1 MKILQ
6 YCQCLCGNLKMNS
19 FFFAIFLFVLS
30 VIQSKRVPSQFQ
42 VKRNQKYDYV
52 LNGENSNHALFSE
65 SWNGK
70 KLKVKNSVLKRKKQ
84 VLHLKYPTEVQQK
97 LTLYSNINNRNKCGG
112 GCKEDISK
120 KVKSAYWGKKKK
132 KLIYFHLNNINTIK
146 KNIKEN
152 NHNKILSLLL
162 KNKKL
167 IVQYLKDWKSD
178 FLYNLKRTKII
189 TKIFVTSSLVVT
201 LLNILGLKPES
212 IALHNKRIIRSFE
225 FYRII
230 TSALFYGDISLYVLT
245 NIYMFYLE
253 SQKLERSLGSS
264 ETLSFYISQ
273 IILLS
278 VICSFL
284 KKPFFSTALLK
295 SLLFVN
301 CMLRPDE
308 KAHIIFGI
316 KVNNLYLP
324 YLSILIDVLHA
335 QKINASLSGLLGVLS
350 GSIYYILNIYMYENY
365 NIKIFKIPFFLEK
378 YLNSFDSDEFVE

>member
-1 MKILQ
+1 MKILK
-6 YCQCLCGNLKMNS
+6 YCQRVCGNFKMNS
-19 FFFAIFLFVLS
+19 FFFLIFLFVLS
-30 VIQSKRVPSQFQ
+30 VIQSKRVPFQFQ
-42 VKRNQKYDYV
+42 VKNNQRYDYE
-52 LNGENSNHALFSE
+52 LSSENNNHVLFSE
-65 SWNGK
+65 SWKGK
-70 KLKVKNSVLKRKKQ
+70 NLKVKNNVVKRKKQ
-84 VLHLKYPTEVQQK
+84 LLHLKYPTEVQPK
-97 LTLYSNINNRNKCGG
+97 LTLYNNINNKSNCGDG
-112 GCKEDISK
+112 YNEDIRK
-120 KVKSAYWGKKKK
+120 KVKIAYWGKRKKK
-132 KLIYFHLNNINTIK
+132 HTYLLLNNINTIK
-146 KNIKEN
+146 KSIKKN
-152 NHNKILSLLL
+152 NHNKILSLFL

-167 IVQYLKDWKSD
+167 IVQYLKEWKSE

-189 TKIFVTSSLVVT
+189 TKIFVTSSLIVT

-245 NIYMFYLE
+245 NVYMFYLE
-253 SQKLERSLGSS
+253 SQKLEMLLGSS

-278 VICSFL
+278 IICSFL

-301 CMLRPDE
+301 CMLRPDQ
-308 KAHIIFGI
+308 KAYIIFGI

-335 QKINASLSGLLGVLS
+335 QKLNASLSGLLGVLS

-365 NIKIFKIPFFLEK
+365 NIKIFKIPSLLEK
-378 YLNSFDSDEFVE
+378 YLNSLDSDEFVE

>member
-1 MKILQ
+1 
-6 YCQCLCGNLKMNS
+6 MNS
-19 FFFAIFLFVLS
+19 FFFPIFLFVLS
-30 VIQSKRVPSQFQ
+30 VIQSKRVPLQLQ
-42 VKRNQKYDYV
+42 VERNQKYDYI
-52 LNGENSNHALFSE
+52 LNSEKNNHVLFSE
-65 SWNGK
+65 IWKRNKSNVTK
-70 KLKVKNSVLKRKKQ
+70 DVVKRKKQ
-84 VLHLKYPTEVQQK
+84 LLHLKYPTEVQPK
-97 LTLYSNINNRNKCGG
+97 LTLYNNINCRNNSGDRYH
-112 GCKEDISK
+112 EDIPK
-120 KVKSAYWGKKKK
+120 KVKIAYWGKKKK
-132 KLIYFHLNNINTIK
+132 KHTYLLLNNINTIK
-146 KNIKEN
+146 KSIKKN
-152 NHNKILSLLL
+152 NQNKILSLFL

-167 IVQYLKDWKSD
+167 IVQYLKDRKSD
-178 FLYNLKRTKII
+178 FLYNLRRTKII

-245 NIYMFYLE
+245 NVYMFYLE
-253 SQKLERSLGSS
+253 SQKLEMVLGSS

-278 VICSFL
+278 IICSFL

-301 CMLRPDE
+301 CMLRPDQ

-316 KVNNLYLP
+316 KVNNIYLP

-335 QKINASLSGLLGVLS
+335 QKLNASLSGLLGVFS

-365 NIKIFKIPFFLEK
+365 NIKIFKIPSFLDK
-378 YLNSFDSDEFVE
+378 YLNSFDSNEFVE